1 MLDALPGDDVW
12 AWLAGPVEGFNLLL
26 SQESSGE
33 SRWGSLF
40 F

>member
-12 AWLAGPVEGFNLLL
+12 AWLAGTVESFNLLL
-26 SQESSGE
+26 SQKSSGE